1 MFTDTTQTAVQK
13 IAIASLFTLLNYLII
28 STCIIELSF
37 WKYLIVEFV
46 LIISYKFYNFT
57 ISKLNLQSNNDDTA
71 GTGS

>member
-1 MFTDTTQTAVQK
+1 MFTDTTQTAIQK

-28 STCIIELSF
+28 STCIVDLSF

-57 ISKLNLQSNNDDTA
+57 ISKLNLHNQHD
-71 GTGS
+71 